1 MGWEGS
7 PRPAP
12 LDSRAA
18 RGQRLV
24 AQSVHVNCLR
34 TGGAGSLYRIM
45 SLGVEAGLDPP
56 QPTVGVLGP
65 QCGPQPR
72 SEPGRPSRRRRS
84 IPLSGDRRFSRGER
98 RWISATPRSVV
109 GCSVGNPQNGRRYG
123 GFASRPPQATCNVQA
138 IRSPSRP
145 CEPGELNRGLIGIIF
160 PVGQPAA
167 DLHGARPPRL
177 IPVAALDLYL
187 QFYTSKI
194 FPEML
199 C

>member
-1 MGWEGS
+1 LGWEGS

-18 RGQRLV
+18 RWTAAGRPICSCELSPDWRDGV
-24 AQSVHVNCLR
+24 RC
-34 TGGAGSLYRIM
+34 TGSCH
-45 SLGVEAGLDPP
+45 GVEAGLDPP